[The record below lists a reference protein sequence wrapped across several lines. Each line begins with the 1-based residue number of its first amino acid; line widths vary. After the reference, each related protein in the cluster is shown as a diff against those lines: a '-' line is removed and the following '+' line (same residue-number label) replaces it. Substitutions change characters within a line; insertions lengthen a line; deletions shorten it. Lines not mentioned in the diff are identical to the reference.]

1 MKAFAF
7 LALAI
12 AATALCGCETVAKSL
27 PATLDALDKAYGHC
41 QRDVTFQASAGAL
54 NPGSGVQ
61 VSGKYSCP
69 PKAPAPVAAA
79 PTTGG

>member
-7 LALAI
+7 LALAVV
-12 AATALCGCETVAKSL
+12 ASALCGCETVAKNL

-41 QRDVTFQASAGAL
+41 QRDVTFQASAGAF

-61 VSGKYSCP
+61 VSGKYSCAPKVP
-69 PKAPAPVAAA
+69 PVQSAPSVD
-79 PTTGG
+79 G